1 MGSLADENKRKN
13 TKIMQLQISV
23 MLMIILVPLLMV
35 LREQTCVNSC
45 CQHCASPKECKVCYT
60 FNNNPTMC
68 PCVQRTFERLSID
81 EDIEEASDEK
91 DIEEDINEN
100 ILRIGNKD
108 KINRLQFLAGRC
120 FPSCCRDTTC
130 TKETCPM
137 CFRRLLSSPRTCPC
151 TVL

>member
-1 MGSLADENKRKN
+1 MGAVYQMKTREEH
-13 TKIMQLQISV
+13 KIMQLSV
-23 MLMIILVPLLMV
+23 TVMMMIMLVPLV
-35 LREQTCVNSC
+35 LSEQTCVNSC

-100 ILRIGNKD
+100 ILR
-108 KINRLQFLAGRC
+108 
-120 FPSCCRDTTC
+120 
-130 TKETCPM
+130 
-137 CFRRLLSSPRTCPC
+137 
-151 TVL
+151 